1 MHANLDRLVGKKA
14 LYHGA
19 RNMREVVIQGWF
31 VSDKHEFPQIV
42 FSYENGYINMDSLT
56 YLELVDRE

>member
-14 LYHGA
+14 TYTGSKSPRL
-19 RNMREVVIQGWF
+19 VVVQGWV

-42 FSYENGYINMDSLT
+42 FSTENGFINMDDITRFKLD
-56 YLELVDRE
+56 EA